1 MLDDE
6 IFILL
11 KTQSTGSTKHQRNY
25 YKSSK
30 LP

>member
-11 KTQSTGSTKHQRNY
+11 EAQSTDQPNENY